1 MKHNFTYYTVSEE
14 RGTCGMQVDR
24 LVTGDGKCDHG
35 VGFDS
40 LRGAKAFIF
49 EIARRKDGNP
59 TIRNINLQSL
69 GSEFKYLL
77 TYEIQNSADTTRW
90 MPVKKTFT
98 INAEHFGLFTAG
110 EVAARHIVGY

>member
-49 EIARRKDGNP
+49 ETARRKDGNP

-90 MPVKKTFT
+90 MPVTKTFT
-98 INAEHFGLFTAG
+98 INVVHFGLFTED

>member
-1 MKHNFTYYTVSEE
+1 MKHNFTYFTVSEE

-24 LVTGDGKCDHG
+24 LVTGDGVCDHG

-49 EIARRKDGNP
+49 EIARRKGGNP
-59 TIRNINLQSL
+59 TIRNVNLQSL

-98 INAEHFGLFTAG
+98 INAKRFGLFTAD
-110 EVAARHIVGY
+110 EVATRMIQSY